1 MLLMLDLAGIC
12 ASSGS
17 ACNAGS
23 TQPSH
28 VLTAIGTPLDL
39 ARGSLRLTLGAE
51 NTEAEI
57 DYTLAARERIVH
69 ELRTHRPH
77 GAAES
82 PPAPAVV
89 GSTA

>member
-1 MLLMLDLAGIC
+1 
-12 ASSGS
+12 
-17 ACNAGS
+17 
-23 TQPSH
+23 

-57 DYTLAARERIVH
+57 DYTLDTLERIVH

-77 GAAES
+77 GAEAES
-82 PPAPAVV
+82 HAAPAVAAGAV
-89 GSTA
+89 